1 MTLQDPPRRSEAY
14 TPGTTHNHGGM
25 KDRWWVSWPPSFR
38 GTFTMLLTHLS
49 KIELCFSQKHTLIFC
64 FLFLIHSHFDSFSS
78 PVSPSCLLGWPRR
91 KSPAPSCG
99 LRLCSSQNRLHTD
112 DSGPRGLLAS
122 SVQKEC
128 LSLPQSYGNS
138 CMRQQE
144 PLDLLIWRN
153 EPIAHSREKGAGR
166 VSAALPGTSYCSAF
180 LPLTLM
186 PRGAKNMWSRSQLS

>member
-1 MTLQDPPRRSEAY
+1 MTLQDPPRRSEAH

-25 KDRWWVSWPPSFR
+25 KDRWWVPWPPSFR
-38 GTFTMLLTHLS
+38 GTFTVLLTHLS

-64 FLFLIHSHFDSFSS
+64 FLFLIHSCFDSFSS

-112 DSGPRGLLAS
+112 DSGPQGLLAS

-128 LSLPQSYGNS
+128 LSLPQSYQGTAACASKNHS
-138 CMRQQE
+138 TCSSEEMSQS
-144 PLDLLIWRN
+144 LIPGRRGPAGWVL
-153 EPIAHSREKGAGR
+153 PSQGPVIALHS
-166 VSAALPGTSYCSAF
+166 F
-180 LPLTLM
+180 H
-186 PRGAKNMWSRSQLS
+186 WH